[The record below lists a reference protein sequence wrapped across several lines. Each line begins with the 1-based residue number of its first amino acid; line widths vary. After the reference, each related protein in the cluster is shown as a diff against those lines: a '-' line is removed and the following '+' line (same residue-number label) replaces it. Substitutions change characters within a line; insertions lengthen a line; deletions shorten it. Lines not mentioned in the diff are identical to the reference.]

1 MNRRAQNR
9 RNAVRTN
16 RKAEEIFSFCRRS
29 QALSGHAVTASAE
42 GEDPIY
48 RLCAAMRIRETSAND
63 AESNNSYNQP
73 DRLNPN
79 QSPLHTTAIVP
90 TATP

>member
-1 MNRRAQNR
+1 MNRRVQNR

-16 RKAEEIFSFCRRS
+16 RKAEGIFWFR
-29 QALSGHAVTASAE
+29 G
-42 GEDPIY
+42 
-48 RLCAAMRIRETSAND
+48 
-63 AESNNSYNQP
+63 ESNNSYNQP